1 MVISQKT
8 PSGKS
13 VFSIV
18 CGETS
23 SDTKEIRDELSV
35 EAPEGN
41 TEAAAEEEAPEGIT
55 EVAAPEAASE
65 GTSEKNP
72 EETEVEAP
80 EEEVRSSW
88 ESFIVNRRESYIL
101 ADGKWIDL
109 TAKEAYDFI
118 LGSGK
123 KYVGDLDTYDNL
135 PIKAYLEDAEQAAYP
150 DPAADITVGSMPG
163 SGSKQVIFKL
173 QGRVEEWDTNPEF
186 TWTSSDT
193 GIFTVETVDPEEG
206 VMQITGISPGTA
218 YLMIS
223 SEELGTRVVGVKVE

>member
-23 SDTKEIRDELSV
+23 SDTKEIRDELPV

-55 EVAAPEAASE
+55 EVAAPEVASE
-65 GTSEKNP
+65 GTSEENP

-101 ADGKWIDL
+101 VDGKWIDL